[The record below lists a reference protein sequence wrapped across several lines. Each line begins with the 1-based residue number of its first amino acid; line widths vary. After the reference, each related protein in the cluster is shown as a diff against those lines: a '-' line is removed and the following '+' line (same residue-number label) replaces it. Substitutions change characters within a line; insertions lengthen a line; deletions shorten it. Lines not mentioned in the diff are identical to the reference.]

1 MNQETVSLNPSEPSL
16 LAAIDLGSNSFHIV
30 VAKLVQ
36 GELQPIDLLSDKVQL
51 AAGLDENRMLTPEA
65 RQRGLD
71 CLERFAQRVRDIPEQ
86 QIRIVGTNA
95 LREAGNSAEFI
106 RDAEKLMGCSIE
118 VIAGIEEARLIYL
131 GVSHTLAGDNGRRL
145 VIDIG
150 GGSTE
155 FVIGERFDP
164 LELESLE
171 MGCVSFNKRYFADG
185 VINDK
190 NFQLAVFGA
199 LRELLSIKRKY
210 RQLGWEDCV
219 GSSGTIKAVR
229 NACIALGY
237 STDKI
242 TASAL
247 QQLKEKLLSY
257 NHVDE
262 IDIEG
267 LKDQRRAV
275 FPAGIAILS
284 AAFES
289 LGIKE
294 MSFSE
299 GALREGLLYDM
310 AGRLRHEDVR
320 ERSINAMMQRYHVD
334 PEQAMRIEQ
343 TALIALTQVRD
354 NWHLEDNEYH
364 NMLSWAARCCECGL
378 TIAHSQYHKHSAY
391 LLLNSDLPG
400 FTKRQQIQLAGMVR
414 DHRRKLSHSGFEQ
427 MSERESKHF
436 SRLTILLRLAFVL
449 HRNRSRERLPAFYLT
464 ADKQTLSLSFPDN
477 WLSHQPLTR
486 TDLEHE
492 AVYLENAGYSLTF
505 K

>member
-1 MNQETVSLNPSEPSL
+1 MNQETTTSPGEHSL

-36 GELQPIDLLSDKVQL
+36 GELQPIDLLSEKVQL

-65 RQRGLD
+65 IQRGLE
-71 CLERFAQRVRDIPEQ
+71 CMERFAQRVRDIPEQ

-95 LREAGNSAEFI
+95 LREAVNSDDFI
-106 RDAEKLMGCSIE
+106 LEAEKIMGCSIE

-155 FVIGERFDP
+155 FIIGERFEP

-171 MGCVSFNKRYFADG
+171 MGCVSFNKRYFPEG
-185 VINDK
+185 VITEK

-199 LRELLSIKRKY
+199 LRELLTIKRTY

-219 GSSGTIKAVR
+219 GASGTIKAVR
-229 NACIALGY
+229 NACITLGY
-237 STDKI
+237 ATDKVS
-242 TASAL
+242 ASAL
-247 QQLKEKLLSY
+247 QQLKEKILSY

-267 LKDQRRAV
+267 LKEDRRAV

-294 MSFSE
+294 IRFSE

-320 ERSINAMMQRYHVD
+320 ERSVNAMMQRYRVD
-334 PEQAMRIEQ
+334 QEQAMRVEQ
-343 TALIALTQVRD
+343 TALIALTQVRESWNLD
-354 NWHLEDNEYH
+354 NNEYH
-364 NMLSWAARCCECGL
+364 NMLSWAARCCETGL

-391 LLLNSDLPG
+391 LVLNSDLPG
-400 FTKRQQIQLAGMVR
+400 FTKRQQIQLAAIIQG
-414 DHRRKLSHSGFEQ
+414 HRRKFPTAAFEQ
-427 MSERESKHF
+427 LLPREAKHY

-449 HRNRSRERLPAFYLT
+449 NRSRSRERLPALHLT
-464 ADKQTLSLSFPDN
+464 AEDHQLTLEFPDN
-477 WLSHQPLTR
+477 WLSHQPLTQA
-486 TDLEHE
+486 DLEQE
-492 AVYLENAGYSLTF
+492 AGYLANAGYTLAF